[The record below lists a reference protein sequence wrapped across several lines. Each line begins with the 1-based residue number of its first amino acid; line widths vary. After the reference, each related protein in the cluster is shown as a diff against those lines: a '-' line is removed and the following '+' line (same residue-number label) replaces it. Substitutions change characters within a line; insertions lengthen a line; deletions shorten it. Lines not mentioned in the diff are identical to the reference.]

1 MSDVVQSTP
10 AFGAVK
16 ANRPGRSAFDLSHM
30 KLFTADM
37 GQLIPICAMETLPG
51 DSFTIALEA
60 VLRFTPQIR
69 PVLHQ
74 IDAYF
79 HFWFVPNRLTWADWE
94 AFITGGADG
103 QDAHTL
109 PVWTPAAHGVGSLW
123 DYFGHPDVVL
133 PAGFKPIAFP
143 LRAYNLIY
151 NAWYRDQTQIAEV
164 SLDDEAVK
172 KRAWPKDYF
181 TSALPWQQRGLA
193 LALPVTGTA
202 VWQASTFPSGV
213 SGDANLDVKNAAD
226 PRIMN
231 STGGVQNATNTLNAF
246 NANTVN
252 LTTFNVSDLRT
263 SFQLQKWQERNARA
277 GARYTEFLL
286 SHFGEDVEDYR
297 LQRPEYI
304 GGCRVPVQISEVL
317 QTSESNT
324 TPQGTMAGHAM
335 ATGRE
340 SIGHYRCKEF
350 GWIIG
355 IMSVM
360 PKAMY
365 SQGINRQWLKTTRYD
380 YYSPEFA
387 HLSEQPVYRG
397 ELYAD
402 TLLANNTTVFG
413 YQGKFNELRY
423 IPSQTMGLMRK
434 GVATDISNWHLSR
447 YFTGV
452 PSLNQTFL
460 ECVPRKDF
468 LVAPTEPALMCHIAN
483 LVKAVRPLPI
493 EPEPGLIDHT

>member
-10 AFGAVK
+10 AFGQVK

-37 GQLIPICAMETLPG
+37 GKLIPVCAMETLPG
-51 DSFTIALEA
+51 DSFTLGLEA
-60 VLRFTPQIR
+60 VIRFTPQIR

-79 HFWFVPNRLTWADWE
+79 HYWFVPNRLTWTDWE

-103 QDAHTL
+103 QDAHVL
-109 PVWTPAAHGVGSLW
+109 PVWTAAAHGVGSLW

-133 PAGFKPIAFP
+133 PAGFKPLAFP

-151 NAWYRDQTQIAEV
+151 NAWYRDQTQVAEV

-172 KRAWPKDYF
+172 TRAWPKDYF
-181 TSALPWQQRGLA
+181 TSSLPWQQRGIA
-193 LALPVTGTA
+193 LALPVTGSA
-202 VWQASTFPSGV
+202 VWPTAGA
-213 SGDANLDVKNAAD
+213 GN
-226 PRIMN
+226 
-231 STGGVQNATNTLNAF
+231 
-246 NANTVN
+246 NANMTMDITAHRPQTADTKSTLENNTVS
-252 LTTFNVSDLRT
+252 LTTFNITDIRT

-297 LQRPEYI
+297 LQRPQYI
-304 GGCRVPVQISEVL
+304 GGCRVPVSISEVL

-335 ATGRE
+335 AAGRE
-340 SIGHYRCKEF
+340 AIGHYRCKEF

-387 HLSEQPVYRG
+387 HLSEQPVFKG

-402 TLLANNTTVFG
+402 PVLANNTAVFG

-434 GVATDISNWHLSR
+434 GVAADISQWHLSR
-447 YFTGV
+447 YFTGA

-468 LVAPTEPALMCHIAN
+468 LVAPTEPALLCHVAN
-483 LVKAVRPLPI
+483 LVKAVRPMPI
-493 EPEPGLIDHT
+493 EPEPGLVDHT

>member
-1 MSDVVQSTP
+1 MSDVVQSTA
-10 AFGAVK
+10 AFGQVK
-16 ANRPGRSAFDLSHM
+16 ANKPGRSAFDLSHM

-37 GQLIPICAMETLPG
+37 GTLIPICAMETLPG
-51 DSFTIALEA
+51 DSFNIGTEA
-60 VLRFTPQIR
+60 VIRFTPQLT

-79 HFWFVPNRLTWADWE
+79 HYWFVPNRLTWADWE
-94 AFITGGADG
+94 KFITGGADG
-103 QDAHTL
+103 QDASVL
-109 PVWTPAAHGVGSLW
+109 PVWTATAHGVGSLW

-133 PAGFKPIAFP
+133 PAGFKPLAFP

-181 TSALPWQQRGLA
+181 TSALPWQQRGIA
-193 LALPVTGTA
+193 LALPVTGSA
-202 VWQASTFPSGV
+202 AWVAGTFPSGAGASPQNV
-213 SGDANLDVKNAAD
+213 TVAAGSSDPKIYSGSGNA
-226 PRIMN
+226 
-231 STGGVQNATNTLNAF
+231 NTLAAM
-246 NANTVN
+246 NANTVTN
-252 LTTFNVSDLRT
+252 TTFNVSDIRL

-277 GARYTEFLL
+277 GARYNEFLL

-304 GGCRVPVQISEVL
+304 GGCRIPVQVSEVL
-317 QTSESNT
+317 QTSESAT
-324 TPQGTMAGHAM
+324 TPQGTMAGHMLA
-335 ATGRE
+335 ASRE
-340 SIGHYRCKEF
+340 FCGKYRCKEY

-365 SQGINRQWLKTTRYD
+365 SQGINRQWLRTTRYD

-402 TLLANNTTVFG
+402 NNLANNTTVFG
-413 YQGKFNELRY
+413 YQGKHNELRY
-423 IPSQTMGLMRK
+423 IPSTTMGLMRK
-434 GVATDISNWHLSR
+434 GVATDISFWHLSR
-447 YFTGV
+447 YFSGV

-468 LVAPTEPALMCHIAN
+468 LVAPTQPALMCHVAN
-483 LVKAVRPLPI
+483 LVKAVRPMPI
-493 EPEPGLIDHT
+493 EPEPGLVDHTS